1 MLTFVLAYL
10 GGVLTILSPCV
21 LPVIPFVFAR
31 SDQSF
36 LKSGLPTLLGMGLS
50 FAFFAVLSVVG
61 GSWVVQANQA
71 GRMLAL
77 ALFLILGLSLLFPG
91 IAERLSQP
99 FVRLGNALQRKSNA
113 RGGFKSSLLIGAS
126 VGLLWAPCAGPIL
139 GLLLAGA
146 ALNHSAPRTF
156 GLLLTFALGA
166 ATSLAIAL
174 FAGGKALRVLKKG
187 LGAEVWIKRA
197 IGGTVLLAVV
207 AIALG
212 LDTRI
217 LAKLSYLNTNSLE
230 QVLVESVSGSSGK
243 SRGGLADEGPV
254 PPLDGANLW
263 LNSPPLTIDQLRGKV
278 VLIDF
283 WTYSCINCL
292 RTLPHLKAWAGK
304 YRDQGLV
311 VIGVH
316 TPEFAFEKDVAN
328 VKRAVHDLKIT
339 YPVVLDNDHV
349 IWSAFGNQYWPAHYF
364 VDANGRV
371 RFHHFG
377 EGNYEESERVIQQ
390 LLSEAHGGQSVGAPV
405 PLDANAASA
414 VGTGVEAPA
423 SGDDVASPETYLG
436 YERQEGFVSMPGIA
450 KDREQRY
457 RAPVRLQLNQWS
469 LSGDWT
475 IGAEKAVLESGGGTL
490 SFRFRARD
498 LHLVIG
504 SPQGKAIRYL
514 VTMDGKAPGQSHG
527 NDSDASGQGAVRS
540 HRLYQLIRQSGVE
553 DHTFRIEFLDPGA
566 EVFAFTFG

>member
-1 MLTFVLAYL
+1 MLTIILAYL
-10 GGVLTILSPCV
+10 GGMLTILSPCV
-21 LPVIPFVFAR
+21 LPVVPFVFAR
-31 SDQSF
+31 SDQPF
-36 LKSGLPTLLGMGLS
+36 LKSGLPTLLGMGVS
-50 FAFFAVLSVVG
+50 FAFFAVLSVLG

-71 GRMLAL
+71 GRIVAL
-77 ALFLILGLSLLFPG
+77 VVFLVLGLSLLFPG

-99 FVRLGNALQRKSNA
+99 FVRLGNALQRKSDA
-113 RGGFKSSLLIGAS
+113 RGGFMSSLLVGAS

-146 ALNHSAPRTF
+146 ALEHSIPRTF

-166 ATSLAIAL
+166 ATSLGIAL

-187 LGAEVWIKRA
+187 LGAEIWIKRT
-197 IGGTVLLAVV
+197 IGGAVLLAVV

-230 QVLVESVSGSSGK
+230 QVLVEGVSGGGGK
-243 SRGGLADEGPV
+243 SRGSLADEGPV

-263 LNSPPLTIDQLRGKV
+263 LNSPPLSVEQLRGKV

-292 RTLPHLKAWAGK
+292 RTLPYLKTWAGK

-316 TPEFAFEKDVAN
+316 TPEFAFEKDIAN
-328 VKRAVHDLKIT
+328 VKRAVKDLGIT
-339 YPVVLDNDHV
+339 WPVALDNDHV
-349 IWSAFGNQYWPAHYF
+349 IWSAFKNRYWPAHYF

-390 LLSEAHGGQSVGAPV
+390 LLSEAHGGRMTGAPV
-405 PLDANAASA
+405 DATAV

-423 SGDDVASPETYLG
+423 SGGDVASPETYLG
-436 YERQEGFVSMPGIA
+436 YNRQEGFVSMPGMA
-450 KDREQRY
+450 KDRAQRY
-457 RAPVRLQLNQWS
+457 RAPDRLQLNQWS

-475 IGAEKAVLESGGGTL
+475 IGPEKAVLNSAGGTL

-504 SPQGKAIRYL
+504 SRQGEAIRYL
-514 VTMDGKAPGQSHG
+514 VTIDGKAPGQSHG
-527 NDSDASGQGAVRS
+527 KDSDAAGQGTVRS
-540 HRLYQLIRQSGVE
+540 HRLYQLIRQGGVGE
-553 DHTFRIEFLDPGA
+553 HTFRIKFLDPGA